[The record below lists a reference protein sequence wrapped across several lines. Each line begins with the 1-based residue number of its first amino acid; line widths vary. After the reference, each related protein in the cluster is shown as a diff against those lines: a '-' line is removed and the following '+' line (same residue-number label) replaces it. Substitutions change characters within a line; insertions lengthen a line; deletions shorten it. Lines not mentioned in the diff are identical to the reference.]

1 MDAGL
6 EELVLSGALF
16 NGNNEGTRSPVRSRS
31 VTPEPNTD
39 DELFGSDI
47 SRPESPADPAASQNS
62 IGKSLSPHTINFFSS
77 HQVSDP

>member
-16 NGNNEGTRSPVRSRS
+16 NGNNDGPRSPARSRS

-47 SRPESPADPAASQNS
+47 SRPESPADPAAAQNS
-62 IGKSLSPHTINFFSS
+62 IGMFLKSCLINSLSS
-77 HQVSDP
+77 H